1 MVILGCGDECTL
13 TFRAPEPPPAGW
25 TRDFLI
31 HNVGWDKDCNPQ
43 NIYGKTV
50 EPLPFAGM
58 QSYPPAEPFPDDEKH
73 QEYLRKYQTR
83 EQNDVPFR
91 RHLFVRER

>member
-1 MVILGCGDECTL
+1 MYADIPGS
-13 TFRAPEPPPAGW
+13 RAATAGW

-58 QSYPPAEPFPDDEKH
+58 QSYPPAEAFPDDEKH